1 MQKPVEPKVMQAP
14 LQIFTRQRKKKNGG
28 KEKSCCYNY
37 QKKKNYLHFIKQTL
51 TKIYKTFKSIESVKN
66 VHVKTDEVQ
75 IHSLRVK
82 LAMQQM
88 CSDI

>member
-1 MQKPVEPKVMQAP
+1 MEG
-14 LQIFTRQRKKKNGG
+14 KKRAAATTTK
-28 KEKSCCYNY
+28 
-37 QKKKNYLHFIKQTL
+37 KKKNYLHFIKQTL